1 MAEYRFRQ
9 PKSVEDEERCVLNAI
24 PKSTRYKNKWAAR
37 IFEEWGKARFPKV
50 ATLEPGGL
58 FKEYDLHKVQSLEI
72 PLLQMDA
79 LSVNYWLTKF
89 VQEVAKP
96 SKERYPPKTI
106 YQIVCGLRRFMEENN
121 EKLDFNPLDASDKS
135 LLPRVLAKIR
145 HDKALVLLIAPVWPT
160 QSWYPLLLQLSTVQ
174 PILLPGLDNL
184 LTLPHNPEQHPL
196 RHKLHLAAW
205 TLSGKLCQTRDFES
219 KRLTSSVHLGQQ
231 ALRNSTREC
240 GTSGLAGVING
251 KLIYFKLLSSRL
263 WSS

>member
-121 EKLDFNPLDASDKS
+121 EKLDFNPLDASDKRFS
-135 LLPRVLAKIR
+135 IFRRVLDAEMKEGTRLGIACETIIFSYYLLSFVVNKVMFFYLANMQIKKICIR
-145 HDKALVLLIAPVWPT
+145 VSGQVDEFRNPMKTELKTRPCLKAV
-160 QSWYPLLLQLSTVQ
+160 
-174 PILLPGLDNL
+174 
-184 LTLPHNPEQHPL
+184 
-196 RHKLHLAAW
+196 
-205 TLSGKLCQTRDFES
+205 F
-219 KRLTSSVHLGQQ
+219 
-231 ALRNSTREC
+231 STRF
-240 GTSGLAGVING
+240 SLD
-251 KLIYFKLLSSRL
+251 F
-263 WSS
+263 

>member
-121 EKLDFNPLDASDKS
+121 EKLDFNPLDASDK
-135 LLPRVLAKIR
+135 RCDFVA
-145 HDKALVLLIAPVWPT
+145 VC
-160 QSWYPLLLQLSTVQ
+160 STCYY
-174 PILLPGLDNL
+174 L
-184 LTLPHNPEQHPL
+184 
-196 RHKLHLAAW
+196 
-205 TLSGKLCQTRDFES
+205 F
-219 KRLTSSVHLGQQ
+219 
-231 ALRNSTREC
+231 
-240 GTSGLAGVING
+240 
-251 KLIYFKLLSSRL
+251 
-263 WSS
+263 

>member
-9 PKSVEDEERCVLNAI
+9 PKSDEDEERCVLNAI

-89 VQEVAKP
+89 VEEVAKP
-96 SKERYPPKTI
+96 SKERYPPKTL

-121 EKLDFNPLDASDKS
+121 EKLDFNPLDASDKRCDFVAVCS
-135 LLPRVLAKIR
+135 TCYYLFFLANMQIKKICIRVSGQVDEFRNPMKTELKTR
-145 HDKALVLLIAPVWPT
+145 PCLKAV
-160 QSWYPLLLQLSTVQ
+160 
-174 PILLPGLDNL
+174 
-184 LTLPHNPEQHPL
+184 
-196 RHKLHLAAW
+196 
-205 TLSGKLCQTRDFES
+205 F
-219 KRLTSSVHLGQQ
+219 
-231 ALRNSTREC
+231 STRFSLDFQ
-240 GTSGLAGVING
+240 THPPDQNKMLWLG
-251 KLIYFKLLSSRL
+251 KSCMNN
-263 WSS
+263 

>member
-58 FKEYDLHKVQSLEI
+58 FKEYNLHKVQSLEI

-121 EKLDFNPLDASDKS
+121 EKLDFNPLDASDKRFS
-135 LLPRVLAKIR
+135 IFRRVLDAEMKEGTRLGIACETIIFSYYLLSFVVNKVMFFYLANMQIKKICIR
-145 HDKALVLLIAPVWPT
+145 VSGQVDEFRNPMKTELKTRPCLKAV
-160 QSWYPLLLQLSTVQ
+160 
-174 PILLPGLDNL
+174 
-184 LTLPHNPEQHPL
+184 
-196 RHKLHLAAW
+196 
-205 TLSGKLCQTRDFES
+205 F
-219 KRLTSSVHLGQQ
+219 
-231 ALRNSTREC
+231 STRF
-240 GTSGLAGVING
+240 SLD
-251 KLIYFKLLSSRL
+251 F
-263 WSS
+263 

>member
-1 MAEYRFRQ
+1 MCHLLAAYWNLSPTCCMLATDNTEFHLDMHTTVLNCEFWASTLLSKMAEYRFRQ

-121 EKLDFNPLDASDKS
+121 EKLDFNPLDASDK
-135 LLPRVLAKIR
+135 RCDFVA
-145 HDKALVLLIAPVWPT
+145 VC
-160 QSWYPLLLQLSTVQ
+160 STCYY
-174 PILLPGLDNL
+174 LFWKFN
-184 LTLPHNPEQHPL
+184 
-196 RHKLHLAAW
+196 
-205 TLSGKLCQTRDFES
+205 
-219 KRLTSSVHLGQQ
+219 
-231 ALRNSTREC
+231 
-240 GTSGLAGVING
+240 
-251 KLIYFKLLSSRL
+251 
-263 WSS
+263 

>member
-9 PKSVEDEERCVLNAI
+9 PKSVEDKERCVLNAI

-89 VQEVAKP
+89 VEEVAKP
-96 SKERYPPKTI
+96 SKERYPPKTL

-121 EKLDFNPLDASDKS
+121 EKLDFNPLDASDKRCDFVAVCS
-135 LLPRVLAKIR
+135 TCYYLFYLANMQIKKICIRVSGQVDEFRNPMKTELKTR
-145 HDKALVLLIAPVWPT
+145 PCLKAV
-160 QSWYPLLLQLSTVQ
+160 
-174 PILLPGLDNL
+174 
-184 LTLPHNPEQHPL
+184 
-196 RHKLHLAAW
+196 
-205 TLSGKLCQTRDFES
+205 F
-219 KRLTSSVHLGQQ
+219 
-231 ALRNSTREC
+231 STRF
-240 GTSGLAGVING
+240 SLD
-251 KLIYFKLLSSRL
+251 F
-263 WSS
+263 

>member
-121 EKLDFNPLDASDKS
+121 EKLDFNSLDASDKRFS
-135 LLPRVLAKIR
+135 IFRRVLDAEMKEGTR
-145 HDKALVLLIAPVWPT
+145 LGIACET
-160 QSWYPLLLQLSTVQ
+160 IIFSY
-174 PILLPGLDNL
+174 
-184 LTLPHNPEQHPL
+184 
-196 RHKLHLAAW
+196 
-205 TLSGKLCQTRDFES
+205 
-219 KRLTSSVHLGQQ
+219 
-231 ALRNSTREC
+231 
-240 GTSGLAGVING
+240 
-251 KLIYFKLLSSRL
+251 YLLSFVVNKVMFFYLANMQIKKICIRVSGQVDEFRNPMKTEL
-263 WSS
+263 KTRPCLKAVFSTQFSLDF